1 MAGLETVSDRG
12 RSRGLLPALGM
23 ILLSLITVFLP
34 AGPQQQIGHV
44 LRESILKPFIEI
56 HVAITQVRSR
66 ARDYDI
72 LRAQMDSAMGFVA
85 AHTTLAEEN
94 RQLRSILG
102 LGDRP
107 AVRYVPAAITRPT
120 SSGSASVV
128 RVGAGS
134 DHGVLPFSAVVTD
147 EGLLGQV
154 QLVQSGYSLAFD
166 WSHPGFRAS
175 AMTTDGISHGIVET
189 APGRFREQDRLVL
202 RGVYYLSDLEP
213 GTEILTS
220 GRGGTYPRGVRI
232 GWVAS
237 VAETSAGWSKSYFI
251 TPAVYPGAVT
261 YAAVA
266 IPTLDLPTDTPI
278 TEVPGD
284 SVTAGS
290 P

>member
-134 DHGVLPFSAVVTD
+134 DQGILPFSAVVTD
-147 EGLLGQV
+147 GGLLGQV
-154 QLVQSGYSLAFD
+154 QQVQSGYSLAFD

-175 AMTTDGISHGIVET
+175 AMTSDGISHGIVE
-189 APGRFREQDRLVL
+189 AEPGRLREQDRLVL

-237 VAETSAGWSKSYFI
+237 VAETSAGWSKSYYV